1 MLLGQSL
8 IFGCWLI
15 SQVYNNSI
23 ILFVNSPKHQ
33 LSYYVINGITLYRI
47 VTAPLLL
54 LLLFSGHYDLFK
66 WLLGISFF
74 TDLIDGYLARKFN
87 VTSIMGTKLDSIGDD
102 LTVAVAVIGL
112 FVIFPDFIR
121 QEKWVFII
129 LLVFFLLQTVSAFI
143 RYGRMTNFHTWLA
156 KTAAL
161 LQGVFLLLTF
171 FMGKPILPLFYTAV
185 TITLLELAE
194 EIILVYVLP
203 VWEANIKGLYWVLK
217 RKKPADTK

>member
-1 MLLGQSL
+1 M
-8 IFGCWLI
+8 
-15 SQVYNNSI
+15 
-23 ILFVNSPKHQ
+23 NSPKHQ

-217 RKKPADTK
+217 RKKPAGTK